1 MININQI
8 LEMVQVIALMA
19 CILNVAA
26 FAIWAII
33 CCILSIKEDRS
44 KIKYWIIK
52 YKVYAELDGSFCV
65 RARSKAEAIYKF
77 HSEFQK
83 GNSVFIVEVK
93 EAHNE

>member
-1 MININQI
+1 MSNINQI
-8 LEMVQVIALMA
+8 LEVVQVIAIMA
-19 CILNVAA
+19 GILNVAA

-44 KIKYWIIK
+44 KLKYWIIK
-52 YKVYAELDGSFCV
+52 YKVYAELDGSYCV
-65 RARSKAEAIYKF
+65 RARSKDEAIYKF

-93 EAHNE
+93 EVPNE